1 LLVNGSQRIRILIAD
16 HQEATRQALRMLLQE
31 EPGLIVSGDAADSE
45 ELLAKVEVI
54 QPDTVLLDWEL
65 PGEPV
70 KALLSTLRAPDGQL
84 RVIVLSGR
92 PELEEAALAAGADA
106 FASKI
111 NPPKE
116 LVAAI
121 YALQQDGPGVHQTSR
136 HDNP

>member
-1 LLVNGSQRIRILIAD
+1 
-16 HQEATRQALRMLLQE
+16 MLLQE

-45 ELLAKVEVI
+45 ELLANVAVI

-70 KALLSTLRAPDGQL
+70 KVLLSTLRAQDGQL

-92 PELEEAALAAGADA
+92 PELKAAALAAGADA

-121 YALQQDGPGVHQTSR
+121 FALEQDGLGVRQAPR
-136 HDNP
+136 HDKS